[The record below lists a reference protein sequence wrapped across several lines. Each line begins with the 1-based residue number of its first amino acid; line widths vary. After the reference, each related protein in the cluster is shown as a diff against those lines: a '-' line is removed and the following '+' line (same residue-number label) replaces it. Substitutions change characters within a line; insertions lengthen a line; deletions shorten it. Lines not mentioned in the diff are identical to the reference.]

1 MRIESL
7 KIKNFK
13 AFENVEIKN
22 LPPLAV
28 FIGANGTGKSTL
40 FGVFNFLQNCL
51 KDNVKVALQK
61 EGGFNEAVTRGK
73 EDEAIHFEL
82 KFRNTPDDP
91 LVTYILE
98 IKCTE
103 KNKPFVSSEVLRYRR
118 GSRGKPWH
126 FLDFK
131 NGVGVAIVEEN
142 TTATKENEAEREEQ
156 TLDSPDILALKGLG
170 QFQKFKTVSEFRK
183 VIENWCRFDF
193 HIEDARPEHEA
204 GYAEHLSSRGDNL
217 ALVTKYIYETHRDVF
232 NTILDK
238 MKKRVPGVTHIEAEE
253 NYDRVVLKFQDGAFS
268 KSFTAKHVSD
278 GTLKMFAYLLL
289 LNDPNP
295 HPFLCIEEPE
305 NQLYPS
311 LMTGLAEEFQEYT
324 KDNGQVFVTTHSP
337 DLLNAVDLD
346 SVFYL
351 VKRNGVTTIKRAS
364 EDSTIKALF
373 QAGDPLGALWK
384 QKRLEGVDP

>member
-1 MRIESL
+1 
-7 KIKNFK
+7 
-13 AFENVEIKN
+13 
-22 LPPLAV
+22 
-28 FIGANGTGKSTL
+28 
-40 FGVFNFLQNCL
+40 
-51 KDNVKVALQK
+51 
-61 EGGFNEAVTRGK
+61 
-73 EDEAIHFEL
+73 
-82 KFRNTPDDP
+82 

-103 KNKPFVSSEVLRYRR
+103 KNKPFVSSEVLKYRR
-118 GSRGKPWH
+118 GSKGKPWH

-131 NGVGVAIVEEN
+131 NGKGNAIVEEN

-156 TLDSPDILALKGLG
+156 TLESPDILALKGLG

-183 VIENWCRFDF
+183 VIENWCCFDF
-193 HIEDARPEHEA
+193 HIEDARPAHEA

-217 ALVTKYIYETHRDVF
+217 ALVTKYIYENHRDVF
-232 NTILDK
+232 NAILDK

-295 HPFLCIEEPE
+295 HPFLCIEESE

-311 LMTGLAEEFQEYT
+311 LMTGLAEEFQDYT

-373 QAGDPLGALWK
+373 QAGDPLGSLWK
-384 QKRLEGVDP
+384 QKLLEGVDP